1 MIIRRSKIAHAME
14 KRGQEVQERADR
26 EWQKKL
32 DIELENQQ
40 RKHDIAMADKLAEI
54 SRLNSKIARQ
64 ENICAEAEK
73 KRLQAN
79 ELIVAAKS
87 IVNEIGEEVADGF
100 DTFRRLHGLF
110 DRAKNNVARLED
122 KK

>member
-1 MIIRRSKIAHAME
+1 MIILKSKIESTIKKACDKTESDTRKELARAHANE
-14 KRGQEVQERADR
+14 IDDLRRQHE
-26 EWQKKL
+26 
-32 DIELENQQ
+32 IE
-40 RKHDIAMADKLAEI
+40 MADKMAEI
-54 SRLNSKIARQ
+54 ARLNGKIARQ